1 MKRNK
6 ESEENI
12 KIWAVE
18 LKAEFLKRK
27 RGMSG
32 NKNGKKLGVGVS
44 PSHDIL
50 IDKGHLE
57 FPEEFSTPE

>member
-32 NKNGKKLGVGVS
+32 NKNEKK
-44 PSHDIL
+44 
-50 IDKGHLE
+50 
-57 FPEEFSTPE
+57 